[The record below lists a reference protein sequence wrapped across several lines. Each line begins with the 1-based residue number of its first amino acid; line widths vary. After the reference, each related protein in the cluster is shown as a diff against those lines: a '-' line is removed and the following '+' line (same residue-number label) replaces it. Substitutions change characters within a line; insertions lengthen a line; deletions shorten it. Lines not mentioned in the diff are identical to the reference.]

1 MRLQILAAAAVL
13 AALMSISSR
22 ARGEE
27 GTFPKRVELQKYGS
41 HYYLNVPRGY
51 FDKKNEEKKWPMI
64 VGLHGAG
71 DTAQNFCGSFYR
83 FAEEGYVICA
93 VKSPGHAW
101 AGNEDRLVFAAIDHV
116 KKGYRINDKRISLG
130 GFSSGSF
137 FGMPFVFRHPKIFDA
152 LLAMGGGTPVPVS
165 RDAKHLHVYL
175 IAGEQDP
182 AKGGLE
188 AAAKQLKKKKV
199 DVTLRIVPD
208 LGHEYPPVV
217 EMETILKW
225 FLDFA
230 PEAVAAK
237 TFDKK
242 LQTAKKGL
250 KKPLLGPT
258 IKLLKEI
265 AESGLEH
272 KAVDKAKD
280 LLLDLREDAR
290 NEIEDAFRLAESG
303 KVSQALSL
311 LVKTARKYEGLPEGE
326 NAKVIANELR

>member
-1 MRLQILAAAAVL
+1 MKFRSAAVL
-13 AALMSISSR
+13 FTAVLSLAST
-22 ARGEE
+22 AFGEDA
-27 GTFPKRVELQKYGS
+27 TFPKKVELKKFGS

-51 FDKKNEEKKWPMI
+51 FEAENAEKKWPMI

-83 FAEEGYVICA
+83 FADEGYVICA

-101 AGNEDRLVFAAIDHV
+101 AGNEDRLVFAAIEHV
-116 KKGYRINDKRISLG
+116 QKEFRIDDKRISLG

-137 FGMPFVFRHPKIFDA
+137 FGMPFVFRHPKRFDA
-152 LLAMGGGTPVPVS
+152 LLAMGGGTPVAVS

-175 IAGEQDP
+175 IAGDQDP
-182 AKGGLE
+182 AKGPLE

-225 FLDFA
+225 FKGFS

-242 LQTAKKGL
+242 LETAKKGL
-250 KKPLLGPT
+250 KKPML
-258 IKLLKEI
+258 
-265 AESGLEH
+265 
-272 KAVDKAKD
+272 
-280 LLLDLREDAR
+280 
-290 NEIEDAFRLAESG
+290 
-303 KVSQALSL
+303 
-311 LVKTARKYEGLPEGE
+311 
-326 NAKVIANELR
+326 